1 MKKLPFR
8 PNTNI
13 MCKVFLDARS
23 NLIKW
28 QNTWIGYITSEM
40 VRVQANFLQST
51 MYRTISV
58 GQWNFQVVGKWI
70 LLVGGLRSPGFQK
83 DSMVFWDFFFDNW
96 VLSGTG
102 GGYSHSSLSSTYL
115 HLQLYSWKERG
126 FCLWHE

>member
-70 LLVGGLRSPGFQK
+70 LLGWAQKPWFSKRFYGLLR
-83 DSMVFWDFFFDNW
+83 FFFDNW
-96 VLSGTG
+96 VLSGTR